1 MLTRLTPIAKK
12 EQKMRAYTFFYRLCV
27 LACLIAGSALMA
39 GWKWDRI
46 PH

>member
-1 MLTRLTPIAKK
+1 
-12 EQKMRAYTFFYRLCV
+12 MRAYTFFYRLCV
-27 LACLIAGSALMA
+27 IACLIAGSALMA